1 MANINPQV
9 VIYQV
14 IYQVEVSDETSSTT
28 AAVAETSLTFSFC
41 CDLATLSFL
50 CSLFNLSSSSSCC
63 RAAIAASSLATSS
76 CCALHCCS
84 YTHAHANARQRV
96 GGEKNKTKLLAIT
109 SCAKRIARCETTS
122 WAPPL
127 WRCPRCEGGLS
138 NVSHCQTHPNLRNL
152 KGNLTY
158 MTYHHTH
165 SPKI

>member
-76 CCALHCCS
+76 CRALHCCS

-96 GGEKNKTKLLAIT
+96 GGEKTKQSYWPSPAVPKELLDVRRPAGHRHCGGARGVRAAFQTLVIVRPI
-109 SCAKRIARCETTS
+109 RILGILKET
-122 WAPPL
+122 L
-127 WRCPRCEGGLS
+127 
-138 NVSHCQTHPNLRNL
+138 
-152 KGNLTY
+152 LT
-158 MTYHHTH
+158 
-165 SPKI
+165 